1 MKNVIGASA
10 KVPPEKYI
18 LPPVFTEEKFTFQIN
33 MSALF
38 SKDAIPTSFIINIDQ
53 TPLSYVNTGKYMFSY
68 KGAKNIPIKDM
79 DDKRQITVTF
89 AVSCTGK
96 FLPIQL
102 IYAGKTE

>member
-1 MKNVIGASA
+1 
-10 KVPPEKYI
+10 
-18 LPPVFTEEKFTFQIN
+18 

-102 IYAGKTE
+102 IYAGKTERSHFRIFFFGNVHRKSLAKHREIC